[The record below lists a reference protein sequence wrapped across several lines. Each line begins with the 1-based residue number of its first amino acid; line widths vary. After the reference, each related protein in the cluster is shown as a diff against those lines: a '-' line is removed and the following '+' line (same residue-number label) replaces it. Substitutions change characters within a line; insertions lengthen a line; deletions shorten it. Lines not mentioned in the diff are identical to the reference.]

1 MLERGW
7 SSLLVSLLILII
19 VALIWM
25 LRSVTTPG
33 QIGNLHSTYADS
45 RFWQIQG
52 VDTMKFSR
60 DVAREKAEDDSFD
73 PIIDQQI
80 KAIAETGATHVAI
93 STPYD
98 DEFIPFMKRWVDTAR
113 KYNLKVWFRGN
124 MSGWEEWFDYPRID
138 RVEHTQQ
145 IRRFILNNRDLF
157 EDGDIFTSCPEC
169 ENGGP
174 GDPRLNGDAEGHKQ
188 FLIDEYN
195 VVVDTFK
202 EIDKEI
208 IANYYS
214 MNGDV
219 ARLIM
224 DKRTTAALDG
234 IVTIDH
240 YVGTREELLNDI
252 NGYVEQSG
260 GKVVLGEW
268 GAPIPDIH
276 GQMTEEQ
283 QAAYIDDTFEL
294 LLTSND
300 IVGIN
305 YWTNWGGSTE
315 LWNSD
320 GTPRKGVETL
330 TKYFDPYTVYG
341 TIQDNRGN
349 VVKDVKIESSNRTEQ
364 SVNGFYSMALINKE
378 KITFSKDGYQTR
390 TITVAPE
397 TQVADIILV
406 KTSRSFSDKLSD
418 YFFHIFKE

>member
-1 MLERGW
+1 MFERGW
-7 SSLLVSLLILII
+7 SSLLVSLCILII
-19 VALIWM
+19 IVLVWL
-25 LRSVTTPG
+25 LRTNTSPKKTE
-33 QIGNLHSTYADS
+33 QLHKTYADS

-98 DEFIPFMKRWVDTAR
+98 DEFIPFMERWVEPAR

-138 RVEHTQQ
+138 REEHKKQ
-145 IRRFILNNRDLF
+145 IRRFILNNPDLF

-174 GDPRLNGDAEGHKQ
+174 GDPRMNGDAEGHKR

-195 VVVDTFK
+195 IVKQSFE
-202 EIDKEI
+202 EIDKEV

-224 DKRTTAALDG
+224 DRRTTAALDG

-240 YVGTREELLNDI
+240 YVATPEQLLEDI
-252 NGYVEQSG
+252 EAYVEQSG

-276 GQMTEEQ
+276 GEMTEEQ
-283 QAAYIDDTFEL
+283 QAAYIDDTLEL

-320 GTPRKGVETL
+320 GTPKKGVETL
-330 TKYFDPYTVYG
+330 TKYFNPYTIYG
-341 TIQDNRGN
+341 TITDNRGTI
-349 VVKDVKIESSNRTEQ
+349 VKDVTIQSSNRTKQ

-378 KITFSKDGYQTR
+378 RITFSKDGYQTK
-390 TITVAPE
+390 TITVEPK
-397 TQVADIILV
+397 TQIADIMLI
-406 KTSRSFSDKLSD
+406 KDSHSFTDKLND
-418 YFFHIFKE
+418 YIFHIFNK